1 MFKPRVT
8 TLATMALLI
17 VLIVL
22 HVALFAFAALVTDSG
37 RDLAN
42 AWAVGHGGPYS
53 PYGPSLFGHWKLGPV
68 WFWILALPLRLFGS
82 VTAASLFV
90 GVLAAAKIPLAYGL
104 GRRMVGTGLGVIA
117 AILIALPGW
126 DSEGTL
132 VIAHTSVVESAMLA
146 TLWLALV
153 AWQERRAGFALAA
166 CLMLALALHA
176 HPTTLIAAPA
186 VALALWRAVLR
197 PRRWSWLLACVAA
210 FVLPF
215 MPALIA
221 EVRTGFPQL
230 TSTLSY
236 LHESAPGS
244 RLARLPQVIWALVSG
259 GAWLAGRYLLP
270 TAMGTTWWIA
280 HASLLG
286 IALLGGLRLA
296 WQRGDQDEE
305 NRDARRWLLIL
316 IPVSLAAVTFI
327 VLLRDTT
334 PAWMVY
340 SLAPFGVFLLAL
352 GCYGLL
358 RRGVG
363 AGVVIGTLALLSIA
377 VNLGLLQQRAALEN
391 TGRIRLPAGSFDD
404 IAHWRMATDA
414 FSPWLSVRQF
424 DALAQQAC
432 DSSEPLVLHGELATN
447 FDFSQGVAARL
458 HCPTDRLPRL
468 AGIEGSRHLA
478 GVSAALAKELGFD
491 PAPQRF
497 GHVLRVPTQIIAPA
511 RGRLS
516 DVDVRYRMDRQIAL
530 DDGPINEQT
539 GRLVCDADELLI
551 VTNLMPIVNPMT
563 LDIYLGSERLSP
575 RVASFTAS
583 YYVCNGEELQW
594 VLSSPDPA
602 SIDMIVVSLDAD

>member
-1 MFKPRVT
+1 MFKPRAT
-8 TLATMALLI
+8 TLATIALLL
-17 VLIVL
+17 VLMVL

-104 GRRMVGTGLGVIA
+104 GRRMAGTGLGVIA
-117 AILIALPGW
+117 ASLIALPGW

-153 AWQERRAGFALAA
+153 AWHERRAGFALAA

-186 VALALWRAVLR
+186 VALAVWRAVLR
-197 PRRWSWLLACVAA
+197 PRHWAWLIACVAVFA
-210 FVLPF
+210 LPF

-236 LHESAPGS
+236 LHESTPGS
-244 RLARLPQVIWALVSG
+244 RLARLPQVTWALISG
-259 GAWLAGRYLLP
+259 GAWLSGRYLLP
-270 TAMGTTWWIA
+270 SVMGSVWWLA
-280 HASLLG
+280 HAALLG
-286 IALLGGLRLA
+286 IAVLGGLRLL
-296 WQRGDQDEE
+296 WQRDDQDEE
-305 NRDARRWLLIL
+305 ARAARRWLLIL
-316 IPVSLAAVTFI
+316 IPVSLAAITFI

-340 SLAPFGVFLLAL
+340 SLAPFGVFVLAL
-352 GCYGLL
+352 GWYGLL
-358 RRGVG
+358 VRGVG
-363 AGVVIGTLALLSIA
+363 TVVVIGTLAVVSIG

-391 TGRIRLPAGSFDD
+391 LGRIRLPAGSFDD
-404 IAHWRMATDA
+404 IAHWRTATDA
-414 FSPWLSVRQF
+414 YSPWLSVRQF
-424 DALAQQAC
+424 DALAQLAC
-432 DSSEPLVLHGELATN
+432 DSAEPLVLHGELATN

-458 HCPTDRLPRL
+458 HCSIAHLPRL
-468 AGIEGSRHLA
+468 AGREGSRHLA
-478 GVSAALAKELGFD
+478 GISAALAKELGFD
-491 PAPQRF
+491 LTPQRF

-530 DDGPINEQT
+530 DDGAVNQQT
-539 GRLVCDADELLI
+539 GRLTCSADELFI
-551 VTNLMPIVNPMT
+551 VTNLMPIVNPLT
-563 LDIYLGSERLSP
+563 LDISFGSERLNP

-583 YYVCNGEELQW
+583 YYVCTGEEVQW
-594 VLSSPDPA
+594 VLDSPDPT
-602 SIDMIVVSLDAD
+602 SIDMVVVSLHAN